1 MSEIHLKKHQIDQKS
16 SFRKWVGFPARSP
29 VPARGARGTIVS
41 ATGSG
46 KTIMAAASALE
57 CFPHGRIL
65 VTVPTLDLLVQT
77 AQAWRTVG
85 HRSPMAAVCSL
96 ENDPVLNE
104 LGVRTTTN
112 PIQLALWAGRGP
124 VIVFATYASLV
135 DREDYAA
142 LQDQERPYGPWQN
155 SGNGKTRK
163 KTRGP
168 LEAALTGGERLYGQ
182 QMAPFDLAIVDEA
195 HGTAGD
201 LGRPWAA
208 IHDNTRIPADFRLYL
223 TATPRILAAARPQ
236 KGADGQE
243 LEIASMADDPDG
255 TYGAWL
261 AELGLS
267 EAIEREILAGFEIDV
282 LEIRDPSPVLG
293 ESEEARRGRRLA
305 LLQTALLEHAAAYN
319 LRTVMTFHQ
328 KVEEAAAFADKLP
341 ETAAALYVNDAS
353 DDDLAAADKLPKSS
367 VNARFYELE
376 AGRHVPPDRV
386 WSAWLCGD
394 HLVTERREVLRQFA
408 GGIDAADRRVHRAFL
423 ASVRVLGEGVDITG
437 DRGVEAICFADTRGS
452 QVEIVQNIGRAL
464 RLNKDGSTKI
474 ARIIVPVFL
483 EPGEDP
489 TDMVASASFRPLVAV
504 LQGLRSHDER
514 LVEQLASRALTSGQ
528 RKVHV
533 RRDANGQII
542 GAGGEGD
549 GEDQEQDDTDAAAES
564 ALLHF
569 SSPRDTATIAAFLR
583 TRVYRPESLVW
594 LEGYQALIRWRKENE
609 ITGLYAV
616 PYDVEAEVGV
626 TKDFPLGRWVHQQR
640 KALRAGELEERRKTL
655 LDAPEAGMVWEP
667 GEEAWETKLAALRS
681 YRRAMGHLAPRQ
693 DAVWGEGDAMVPVG
707 QHAANLRRKG
717 GLGKDA
723 ERAAERAQQLAA
735 IDEDWNCPW
744 PLDWQRHY
752 RVLADL
758 VDADGVL
765 PAIQPGVLF
774 EGDDLGKWLAR
785 QREASTWAQLS
796 AEQQERLSQLGVK
809 PLEAPSPAPSAK
821 RAANGQS
828 KAEQAFHRGL
838 AALTQWVEREG
849 AHRPAPRGHSEQIA
863 VDGEAE
869 PVTVKLGVWVSNT
882 KSRWDKL
889 TPEQQAA
896 LAALGVPWAKAAV
909 PAPSGG
915 PAPVRDAPVQPAP
928 SGEQAQEY
936 PDQGD
941 PVTAEE
947 RETSRGT
954 ARARRMNELMRKHT
968 KAELLRMAYAGGLV
982 NHNSPEKWRK
992 DEIASTVVDTE
1003 FRTADRAAPAR
1014 PASATARP
1022 VPAQPLPL
1030 PQQDHHD
1037 ECDKSVYE
1045 GGTCTC
1051 DLIEQY
1057 GPPSERDDY

>member
-1 MSEIHLKKHQIDQKS
+1 MSAIRLKEHQIDQRS
-16 SFRKWVGFPARSP
+16 AFRKWVGFPARSS
-29 VPARGARGTIVS
+29 VPPQGARGTIVS

-46 KTIMAAASALE
+46 KTITAAACALE
-57 CFPHGRIL
+57 SFADGRIL
-65 VTVPTLDLLVQT
+65 VTVPTLDLLAQT
-77 AQAWRTVG
+77 AQAWRLVG
-85 HRSPMAAVCSL
+85 HRAPMAAVCSL
-96 ENDPVLNE
+96 ENDAVLNE

-112 PIQLALWAGRGP
+112 PIQLALWAGHGR

-135 DREDYAA
+135 DREDVDAPVG
-142 LQDQERPYGPWQN
+142 Q
-155 SGNGKTRK
+155 RK
-163 KTRGP
+163 VRGP
-168 LEAALTGGERLYGQ
+168 LETALAGGERLYGQ
-182 QMAPFDLAIVDEA
+182 RMDGFSLAIVDEA

-208 IHDNTRIPADFRLYL
+208 IHDNQRIPADFRLYL

-243 LEIASMADDPDG
+243 AEIATMSDDPEG

-293 ESEEARRGRRLA
+293 ESEEAQRGRRLA

-328 KVEEAAAFADKLP
+328 KVEEARAFADKLP
-341 ETAAALYVNDAS
+341 ETAAELYMNDAS
-353 DDDLAAADKLPKSS
+353 DADLAAADRLPKSS
-367 VNARFYELE
+367 IDAEFYELE

-394 HLVTERREVLRQFA
+394 HLVSERREALRQFA
-408 GGIDAADRRVHRAFL
+408 NGIDAAGRRVHRALL

-437 DRGVEAICFADTRGS
+437 ERGVEAICFADTRGS

-464 RLNKDGSTKI
+464 RLNKDGSTKV

-514 LVEQLASRALTSGQ
+514 LVEQLASRALTSGK

-533 RRDANGQII
+533 RRDEDGQIV

-549 GEDQEQDDTDAAAES
+549 GEDQEEDDTQAAAEA

-569 SSPRDTATIAAFLR
+569 SSPRDAATIAAFLR

-594 LEGYQALIRWRKENE
+594 LEGYQALIRWRAENE
-609 ITGLYAV
+609 ITGVHAV
-616 PYDVEAEVGV
+616 PYDVEVQVGV

-667 GEEAWETKLAALRS
+667 GEEAWENKLAALRS
-681 YRRAMGHLAPRQ
+681 YRRATGHLAPRQ
-693 DAVWGEGDAMVPVG
+693 DAVWGEGQAMVPIG
-707 QHAANLRRKG
+707 QHLANLRRKG
-717 GLGKDA
+717 GLGKDVD
-723 ERAAERAQQLAA
+723 RAAERAQQLVAV
-735 IDEDWNCPW
+735 DEDWDCPW

-774 EGDDLGKWLAR
+774 EGDDIGRWLER
-785 QREASTWAQLS
+785 QKNPGTWAQLLP
-796 AEQQERLSQLGVK
+796 EQQERLTLLGVQ
-809 PLEAPSPAPSAK
+809 PVQAPTPAPAVTRTTK
-821 RAANGQS
+821 GPG
-828 KAEQAFHRGL
+828 KAQQAFQRGL

-849 AHRPAPRGHSEQIA
+849 DRPVPRKA
-863 VDGEAE
+863 VEILPDGTE
-869 PVTVKLGVWVSNT
+869 TKLGIWYSNT
-882 KSRWDKL
+882 KSRRDKL
-889 TPEQQAA
+889 TVEQLDA
-896 LAALGVPWAKAAV
+896 LRELGIDWVGAV
-909 PAPSGG
+909 PATG
-915 PAPVRDAPVQPAP
+915 R
-928 SGEQAQEY
+928 
-936 PDQGD
+936 
-941 PVTAEE
+941 
-947 RETSRGT
+947 
-954 ARARRMNELMRKHT
+954 
-968 KAELLRMAYAGGLV
+968 
-982 NHNSPEKWRK
+982 
-992 DEIASTVVDTE
+992 
-1003 FRTADRAAPAR
+1003 
-1014 PASATARP
+1014 
-1022 VPAQPLPL
+1022 
-1030 PQQDHHD
+1030 
-1037 ECDKSVYE
+1037 
-1045 GGTCTC
+1045 
-1051 DLIEQY
+1051 
-1057 GPPSERDDY
+1057 